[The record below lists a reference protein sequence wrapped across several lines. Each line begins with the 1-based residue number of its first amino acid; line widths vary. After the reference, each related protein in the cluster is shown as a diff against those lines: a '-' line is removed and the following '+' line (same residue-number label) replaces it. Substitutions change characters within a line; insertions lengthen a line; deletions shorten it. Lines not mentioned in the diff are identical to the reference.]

1 MRRTT
6 APSICR
12 ASLRALCAG
21 FLFAL
26 PCLAQDAPVRLTL
39 EDAIAR
45 ARAENPALAAMRL
58 KLEETKQATSMT
70 FTNFL
75 PRVAVTTNYVLG
87 DNPQGILLPRGS
99 LGYFPELG
107 GTFPRT
113 DRNIPQGG
121 KDLFFNLTTVAQ
133 PVTHFFKI
141 REGLGVARADQS
153 AARAGLRKAEQEVSL
168 GVLQAYA
175 GVLIAQRS
183 AEAARERV
191 AAAELRT
198 QSQEVAVSSGMTA
211 DVYGREAR
219 VNLLKSRQD
228 LLEREGELED
238 LTYKLVDVIGLEPG
252 TRVELVDPAAPR
264 VEREEGV
271 TEYVGEAL
279 RNNPEVLEATSLVDK
294 AHHAVNAARADY
306 IPMIGLIGGHLYQTS
321 VPFFPR
327 NLFAVGVSG
336 SWTIFD
342 WGARRNQVGQ
352 RKAQLGQAEQNVD
365 MIERRVRGD
374 VEAAYRK
381 RARSAELLDLAQ
393 QARDLRV
400 EAARLKTVSATVG
413 YGIEAETHE
422 AAADRI
428 DAETDLLKARL
439 GYMIAQAEL
448 EKVIG
453 SLSR

>member
-1 MRRTT
+1 MRRTNG
-6 APSICR
+6 PSAR
-12 ASLRALCAG
+12 RSALYLLWAGLLAMPCA
-21 FLFAL
+21 
-26 PCLAQDAPVRLTL
+26 AQEAPVRLTL
-39 EDAIAR
+39 DDAITR
-45 ARAENPALAAMRL
+45 ARAQNPGLKAMRL

-75 PRVAVTTNYVLG
+75 PRVSVTTNYVLG
-87 DNPQGILLPRGS
+87 DNPQGILLPAGS

-133 PVTHFFKI
+133 PITHFFKI

-153 AARAGLRKAEQEVSL
+153 AAGAGLQKAEQDVAL
-168 GVLQAYA
+168 GVLQLYA
-175 GVLIAQRS
+175 GVLIAQRA

-191 AAAELRT
+191 TAADLRDRY
-198 QSQEVAVSSGMTA
+198 QAVAVSSGMAA

-238 LTYKLVDVIGLEPG
+238 LSYKLADVIGLEPG

-264 VEREEGV
+264 VEADTAVADYV
-271 TEYVGEAL
+271 TEAL
-279 RNNPEVLEATSLVDK
+279 RSNPEVLEAASLVDK
-294 AHHAVNAARADY
+294 AHHGVNAARADY

-374 VEAAYRK
+374 VEAAHRK
-381 RARSAELLDLAQ
+381 RARSAQLLDLAE

-400 EAARLKTVSATVG
+400 EASRLKTVSASVG
-413 YGIEAETHE
+413 YGIEAEAHD
-422 AAADRI
+422 AAAERLE
-428 DAETDLLKARL
+428 AEMDLLKARL
-439 GYMIAQAEL
+439 GYLIAQAEL
-448 EKVIG
+448 ERVTG
-453 SLSR
+453 ALSR